1 MATYKALARTETT
14 ARAALQT
21 AVLNNTMEKPKKLGK
36 YQITRELGR
45 GAMGVVYEAFDPLIE
60 RTVAIKTILK
70 SSVDKSETE
79 EAFNRFR
86 REARAA
92 GRLSHPKIVAI
103 YEYGEDDDM
112 AFIVMELIRG
122 KELKDYFDR
131 EDSFSLHDGV
141 RIVMQILDA
150 LDYSHTHGVVHRDI
164 KPANIL
170 ITRDGKIKIAD
181 FGIAKIDS
189 SLLTQAGAVMGTPTY
204 MPPEQFMG
212 AEVDQRADIYSTG
225 VILYQFL
232 TGLRPFT
239 GGVISVMH
247 QVINQEPTPPSH
259 INPNV
264 PAELD
269 EVVKKAMAKKPED
282 RYQTVAEF
290 MTALKLASQAL
301 PAAQESD
308 NQQAGGGK
316 PKAALKQEA
325 YGPEGTVR
333 LPDRTLTAEVRRKHD
348 IESWQR
354 ITNSRDPADFQ
365 RYLEEYP
372 DGEFT
377 ELARRR
383 HASLTEA
390 AAQALLQQ
398 EARVRAEKEARL
410 RRKTEQQAAAEKA
423 QAAARAQ
430 AEAEARRQQEAA
442 EKERWARKIAEIK
455 DEAEKAKAIE
465 AAKREQEVM
474 EQALR
479 AQELSASLSKRNHQ
493 FVEVLSRREAAVDA
507 ERRMLKEQKKKL
519 EEEVQRKQQ
528 AKKKLLSRKEASETQ
543 MNTAVE
549 EKLQQETELAQRNKE
564 LEEARLRIEAAERR
578 RKEAEERAALA
589 HKRTR
594 RMTLIAVLAA
604 LALGGLILLLS

>member
-1 MATYKALARTETT
+1 
-14 ARAALQT
+14 
-21 AVLNNTMEKPKKLGK
+21 MEKPKKLGK
-36 YQITRELGR
+36 YQVTRELGR

-79 EAFNRFR
+79 EAFSRFR

-164 KPANIL
+164 KPANVL
-170 ITRDGKIKIAD
+170 ITRDGKVKIAD

-189 SLLTQAGAVMGTPTY
+189 SMLTQAGAVMGTPTY

-247 QVINQEPTPPSH
+247 QVINQDPTPPSH

-264 PAELD
+264 PPELD
-269 EVVKKAMAKKPED
+269 AVVKKAMAKKPED

-290 MTALKLASQAL
+290 MTALKLAGQAL
-301 PAAQESD
+301 PAAQESGS
-308 NQQAGGGK
+308 QQAGAGK
-316 PKAALKQEA
+316 PRAALKQGA
-325 YGPEGTVR
+325 YGPEGTVK
-333 LPDRTLTAEVRRKHD
+333 LPDRTITTEVRRKHD

-354 ITNSRDPADFQ
+354 ITNSRDPADFR

-383 HASLTEA
+383 LSSLTEA
-390 AAQALLQQ
+390 ATQALREQ
-398 EARVRAEKEARL
+398 EARIRAEKEARQ
-410 RRKTEQQAAAEKA
+410 RKKAEQQAAA
-423 QAAARAQ
+423 ARAQ
-430 AEAEARRQQEAA
+430 AEARALAEAEARRQQEAE
-442 EKERWARKIAEIK
+442 EKERWSRKIAEIK

-465 AAKREQEVM
+465 AARRAQEAA
-474 EQALR
+474 EQAQR

-493 FVEVLSRREAAVDA
+493 FVEVLSRREAAVEA
-507 ERRMLKEQKKKL
+507 ERRMLKEHKKKL
-519 EEEVQRKQQ
+519 EEEVLRKQE
-528 AKKKLLSRKEASETQ
+528 AKRKLLARKEAMETQ
-543 MNTAVE
+543 IGAAAE
-549 EKLQQETELAQRNKE
+549 EKVQQEAELEKRDKE

-594 RMTLIAVLAA
+594 NLILVAAAVLAA
-604 LALGGLILLLS
+604 LGGLALFLL

>member
-1 MATYKALARTETT
+1 
-14 ARAALQT
+14 
-21 AVLNNTMEKPKKLGK
+21 
-36 YQITRELGR
+36 
-45 GAMGVVYEAFDPLIE
+45 MGVVYEAFDPLIE

-70 SSVDKSETE
+70 SSVDKSESE
-79 EAFNRFR
+79 EAFSRFR

-122 KELKDYFDR
+122 KELKEYFDR
-131 EDSFSLHDGV
+131 EDSFSLDDGV

-150 LDYSHTHGVVHRDI
+150 LDYSHAHGVVHRDI

-189 SLLTQAGAVMGTPTY
+189 SLLTQVGAVMGTPTY

-212 AEVDQRADIYSTG
+212 VEVDQRADIYSTG

-264 PAELD
+264 PVQLD
-269 EVVKKAMAKKPED
+269 EVVMKAMAKKPED
-282 RYQTVAEF
+282 RYQTVVEF
-290 MTALKLASQAL
+290 MTALKLAGQTL
-301 PAAQESD
+301 PASREVGAD
-308 NQQAGGGK
+308 K
-316 PKAALKQEA
+316 PGAVADSA
-325 YGPEGTVR
+325 YGLEGTVK
-333 LPDRTLTAEVRRKHD
+333 LPEVARKND
-348 IESWQR
+348 IDAWQR
-354 ITNSRDPADFQ
+354 ITNSREPADFQ
-365 RYLEEYP
+365 RYLQDYP
-372 DGEFT
+372 DGEFA

-383 HASLTEA
+383 IAALTEA
-390 AAQALLQQ
+390 AAQARLQQ
-398 EARVRAEKEARL
+398 EARLRAEKEARI
-410 RRKTEQQAAAEKA
+410 RKKAEQQAAAEKA
-423 QAAARAQ
+423 QAEVRAQ

-455 DEAEKAKAIE
+455 DEAGKAKAIE
-465 AAKREQEVM
+465 TAKREQEATG
-474 EQALR
+474 QAQQVQ
-479 AQELSASLSKRNHQ
+479 AQRVQGLSASLSRRPHK
-493 FVEVLSRREAAVDA
+493 FVEIVSQREAVVEA
-507 ERRMLKEQKKKL
+507 ERRMLKENKRKL

-528 AKKKLLSRKEASETQ
+528 AKMKLQSKKEAAETQ
-543 MNTAVE
+543 ISAAAE
-549 EKLQQETELAQRNKE
+549 EKRQREAELEIRNKE
-564 LEEARLRIEAAERR
+564 LEEAKLRIESTERR

-594 RMTLIAVLAA
+594 RMLVAAVGILFV
-604 LALGGLILLLS
+604 LLLGGLILLFS

>member
-1 MATYKALARTETT
+1 
-14 ARAALQT
+14 
-21 AVLNNTMEKPKKLGK
+21 MEKPKKLGK
-36 YQITRELGR
+36 YQIRSELGR

-70 SSVDKSETE
+70 SSVDKSESE
-79 EAFNRFR
+79 EAFSRFR

-122 KELKDYFDR
+122 KELKEYFDR
-131 EDSFSLHDGV
+131 EDSFSLDDGV

-150 LDYSHTHGVVHRDI
+150 LDYSHAHGVVHRDI

-189 SLLTQAGAVMGTPTY
+189 SLLTQVGAVMGTPTY

-212 AEVDQRADIYSTG
+212 VEVDQRADIYSTG

-264 PAELD
+264 PVQLD
-269 EVVKKAMAKKPED
+269 EVVMKAMAKKPED
-282 RYQTVAEF
+282 RYQTVVEF
-290 MTALKLASQAL
+290 MTALKLAGQTL
-301 PAAQESD
+301 PASREVGAD
-308 NQQAGGGK
+308 K
-316 PKAALKQEA
+316 PGAVADSA
-325 YGPEGTVR
+325 YGLEGTVK
-333 LPDRTLTAEVRRKHD
+333 LPEVARKND
-348 IESWQR
+348 IDAWQR
-354 ITNSRDPADFQ
+354 ITNSREPADFQ
-365 RYLEEYP
+365 RYLQDYP
-372 DGEFT
+372 DGEFA

-383 HASLTEA
+383 IAALTEA
-390 AAQALLQQ
+390 AAQARLQQ
-398 EARVRAEKEARL
+398 EARLRAEKEARI
-410 RRKTEQQAAAEKA
+410 RKKAEQQAAAEKA
-423 QAAARAQ
+423 QAEVRAQ

-455 DEAEKAKAIE
+455 DEAGKAKAIE
-465 AAKREQEVM
+465 TAKREQEATG
-474 EQALR
+474 QAQQVQ
-479 AQELSASLSKRNHQ
+479 AQRVQGLSASLSRRPHK
-493 FVEVLSRREAAVDA
+493 FVEIVSQREAVVEA
-507 ERRMLKEQKKKL
+507 ERRMLKENKRKL

-528 AKKKLLSRKEASETQ
+528 AKMKLQSKKEAAETQ
-543 MNTAVE
+543 ISAAAE
-549 EKLQQETELAQRNKE
+549 EKRQREAELEIRNKE
-564 LEEARLRIEAAERR
+564 LEEAKLRIESTERR

-594 RMTLIAVLAA
+594 RMLVAAVGILFV
-604 LALGGLILLLS
+604 LLLGGLILLFS

>member
-1 MATYKALARTETT
+1 
-14 ARAALQT
+14 
-21 AVLNNTMEKPKKLGK
+21 MEKPEKLGK

-70 SSVDKSETE
+70 SSVDKSESE
-79 EAFNRFR
+79 EAFSRFR

-247 QVINQEPTPPSH
+247 QVINQEPAPPSH

-264 PAELD
+264 PVELD

-290 MTALKLASQAL
+290 MTALKLASHTL
-301 PAAQESD
+301 PAS
-308 NQQAGGGK
+308 QATGNDK
-316 PKAALKQEA
+316 PKAALNQA

-333 LPDRTLTAEVRRKHD
+333 LPDRTITTEVRRKHD

-390 AAQALLQQ
+390 AAQALRQQ
-398 EARVRAEKEARL
+398 EERIRAEKEART
-410 RRKTEQQAAAEKA
+410 RRKTEQQAAAERA
-423 QAAARAQ
+423 QAAARTQ
-430 AEAEARRQQEAA
+430 AETEARRQQEAA

-455 DEAEKAKAIE
+455 DDAEKAKAIE
-465 AAKREQEVM
+465 AARREQEAS
-474 EQALR
+474 EHALR
-479 AQELSASLSKRNHQ
+479 AQDLSASLSKRNHQ

-528 AKKKLLSRKEASETQ
+528 AKQKLLSRKEAVETQ
-543 MNTAVE
+543 MNTAAE
-549 EKLQQETELAQRNKE
+549 EKHQQEAELAKRNKE
-564 LEEARLRIEAAERR
+564 LEEARLRIEASERR

-594 RMTLIAVLAA
+594 RMILTTAVVLAA
-604 LALGGLILLLS
+604 LALGGLILFFS

>member
-1 MATYKALARTETT
+1 
-14 ARAALQT
+14 
-21 AVLNNTMEKPKKLGK
+21 MENPKKLGK
-36 YQITRELGR
+36 YHIQRELGR

-79 EAFNRFR
+79 EAFGRFR

-122 KELKDYFDR
+122 KELKEYFDR
-131 EDSFSLHDGV
+131 EESFSLEEGV

-170 ITRDGKIKIAD
+170 IARDGKIKIAD

-189 SLLTQAGAVMGTPTY
+189 SLLTQAGTVMGTPTY

-212 AEVDQRADIYSTG
+212 AEVDRRADIYSTG

-247 QVINQEPTPPSH
+247 QAINQEPTPPSH

-264 PAELD
+264 PVELD

-282 RYQTVAEF
+282 RYQDVAEF
-290 MTALKLASQAL
+290 MAALKLAARAL
-301 PAAQESD
+301 PSSPGSAATRPGPRPEF
-308 NQQAGGGK
+308 
-316 PKAALKQEA
+316 
-325 YGPEGTVR
+325 GPEGTIR
-333 LPDRTLTAEVRRKHD
+333 LADRTAEMEAARRND
-348 IESWQR
+348 IASWQR
-354 ITNSRDPADFQ
+354 ISDSLDIEDFQ
-365 RYLEEYP
+365 RYLQEHPE
-372 DGEFT
+372 GEFA

-383 HASLTEA
+383 IASLTEA
-390 AAQALLQQ
+390 AKQARLLK
-398 EARVRAEKEARL
+398 EARMRAEKEAHI
-410 RRKTEQQAAAEKA
+410 RKKAEQQAAAEKA
-423 QAAARAQ
+423 QTEARAR
-430 AEAEARRQQEAA
+430 AEAEAKRRREAE
-442 EKERWARKIAEIK
+442 EKERWALKLAEIRS
-455 DEAEKAKAIE
+455 EAERARAEE
-465 AAKREQEVM
+465 AAKREGEQQELSR
-474 EQALR
+474 QAR
-479 AQELSASLSKRNHQ
+479 AQELSASLSRHPHQ
-493 FVEVLSRREAAVDA
+493 FVEVVSRREAAVEA

-519 EEEVQRKQQ
+519 EEEMRRKQE
-528 AKKKLLSRKEASETQ
+528 AKQKLLSRKEAMETR
-543 MNTAVE
+543 MTAAAE
-549 EKLQQETELAQRNKE
+549 ENQQQQAVLAERNRE
-564 LEEARLRIEAAERR
+564 LEEARQRIEAAERR
-578 RKEAEERAALA
+578 RKEAEALA
-589 HKRTR
+589 AQAQKRTR
-594 RMTLIAVLAA
+594 RMIYAAA
-604 LALGGLILLLS
+604 LLSALLLGGLLLLLR

>member
-1 MATYKALARTETT
+1 MGIPARF
-14 ARAALQT
+14 A
-21 AVLNNTMEKPKKLGK
+21 NNSHNNMEQPKKLGK
-36 YQITRELGR
+36 YHILRELGR

-79 EAFNRFR
+79 EAFGRFR

-122 KELKDYFDR
+122 KELKEYFDR
-131 EDSFSLHDGV
+131 EESFSLEEGV

-170 ITRDGKIKIAD
+170 IARDGKIKIAD

-212 AEVDQRADIYSTG
+212 TEVDQRADIYSAG

-247 QVINQEPTPPSH
+247 QVINQEPVPPSH

-264 PAELD
+264 PAQLD

-282 RYQTVAEF
+282 RYQDVAEF
-290 MTALKLASQAL
+290 MTALKLASQSL
-301 PAAQESD
+301 PSAPGSGIAPQKTMPDQAQ
-308 NQQAGGGK
+308 
-316 PKAALKQEA
+316 
-325 YGPEGTVR
+325 GPEGTIR
-333 LPDRTLTAEVRRKHD
+333 LADRTAVTEAVRKND
-348 IESWQR
+348 IASWQR
-354 ITNSRDPADFQ
+354 ISDSLDPADFQ
-365 RYLEEYP
+365 RYLREHPE
-372 DGEFT
+372 GEFA

-383 HASLTEA
+383 IASLTEA
-390 AAQALLQQ
+390 IEQARLLK
-398 EARVRAEKEARL
+398 EARIRAEKEERQ
-410 RRKTEQQAAAEKA
+410 RRKAEQQAAAAKA
-423 QAAARAQ
+423 QAEARAQ
-430 AEAEARRQQEAA
+430 AEAEARRRLEAE
-442 EKERWARKIAEIK
+442 EKERWARKIAEIR
-455 DEAEKAKAIE
+455 DEAEKARAVE
-465 AAKREQEVM
+465 AARHEQEAA
-474 EQALR
+474 EQDRQTQR
-479 AQELSASLSKRNHQ
+479 AQNLSASLSRHPHQ
-493 FVEVLSRREAAVDA
+493 FVEVVSRREAAVEA
-507 ERRMLKEQKKKL
+507 ERRMLKEHKKKL

-528 AKKKLLSRKEASETQ
+528 AKKKLLSRKDAVETRI
-543 MNTAVE
+543 NVAAE
-549 EKLQQETELAQRNKE
+549 EKLQQEAELAKRNKE
-564 LEEARLRIEAAERR
+564 LEEARLRIETTERR

-589 HKRTR
+589 QKRTR
-594 RMTLIAVLAA
+594 RIILTTAAVLAA
-604 LALGGLILLLS
+604 LALGGLVLFFS

>member
-1 MATYKALARTETT
+1 
-14 ARAALQT
+14 
-21 AVLNNTMEKPKKLGK
+21 MEKPKKLGK
-36 YQITRELGR
+36 YQIRSELGR

-70 SSVDKSETE
+70 SSVDKSESE
-79 EAFNRFR
+79 EAFSRFR

-122 KELKDYFDR
+122 KELKEYFDR
-131 EDSFSLHDGV
+131 EDSFSLDDGV

-150 LDYSHTHGVVHRDI
+150 LDYSHAHGVVHRDI

-189 SLLTQAGAVMGTPTY
+189 SLLTQVGAVMGTPTY

-212 AEVDQRADIYSTG
+212 VEVDQRADIYSTG

-264 PAELD
+264 PVQLD
-269 EVVKKAMAKKPED
+269 EVVMKAMAKKPED
-282 RYQTVAEF
+282 RYQTVVEF
-290 MTALKLASQAL
+290 MTALKLAGQTL
-301 PAAQESD
+301 PASREVGAD
-308 NQQAGGGK
+308 K
-316 PKAALKQEA
+316 PGAVADSA
-325 YGPEGTVR
+325 YGLEGTVK
-333 LPDRTLTAEVRRKHD
+333 LPEVARKND
-348 IESWQR
+348 IDAWQR
-354 ITNSRDPADFQ
+354 ITNSREPADFQ
-365 RYLEEYP
+365 RYLQDYP
-372 DGEFT
+372 DGEFA

-383 HASLTEA
+383 IAALTEA
-390 AAQALLQQ
+390 AAQARLQQ
-398 EARVRAEKEARL
+398 EARLRAEKEARI
-410 RRKTEQQAAAEKA
+410 RKKAEQQAAAEKA
-423 QAAARAQ
+423 QAEVRAQ

-455 DEAEKAKAIE
+455 DEAGKAKAIE
-465 AAKREQEVM
+465 TAKREQEATG
-474 EQALR
+474 QAQQVQ
-479 AQELSASLSKRNHQ
+479 AQRVQGLSASLSRHPHK
-493 FVEVLSRREAAVDA
+493 FVEIVSQREAVVEA
-507 ERRMLKEQKKKL
+507 ERRMLKENKRKL

-528 AKKKLLSRKEASETQ
+528 AKMKLQSKKEAAETQ
-543 MNTAVE
+543 ISAAAE
-549 EKLQQETELAQRNKE
+549 EKRQREAELEIRNKE
-564 LEEARLRIEAAERR
+564 LEEAKLRIESTERR

-594 RMTLIAVLAA
+594 RMLVAAVGILFV
-604 LALGGLILLLS
+604 LLLGGLILLFS

>member
-1 MATYKALARTETT
+1 
-14 ARAALQT
+14 
-21 AVLNNTMEKPKKLGK
+21 MEKPKKLGK

-45 GAMGVVYEAFDPLIE
+45 GAMGVVYEAFDPQIE

-79 EAFNRFR
+79 EAFSRFR

-141 RIVMQILDA
+141 RIVLQILDA
-150 LDYSHTHGVVHRDI
+150 LDYSHSHGVVHRDI

-212 AEVDQRADIYSTG
+212 TEVDQRADIYSTG

-247 QVINQEPTPPSH
+247 QVINQEPIPPSQ

-264 PAELD
+264 PVQLD
-269 EVVKKAMAKKPED
+269 EVVKKAMAKKPEN
-282 RYQTVAEF
+282 RYQNVAEF
-290 MTALKLASQAL
+290 MAALKLASLSLPESQKSGVKPNSAL
-301 PAAQESD
+301 NRE
-308 NQQAGGGK
+308 
-316 PKAALKQEA
+316 
-325 YGPEGTVR
+325 YGPEGTIK
-333 LPDRTLTAEVRRKHD
+333 LADRTLTTEVRRKHD

-365 RYLEEYP
+365 RYLEDYP

-383 HASLTEA
+383 HAALTEA
-390 AAQALLQQ
+390 TAKALLQQ
-398 EARVRAEKEARL
+398 EARIRAEKEQ
-410 RRKTEQQAAAEKA
+410 RKRKKAELQAAAEKA
-423 QAAARAQ
+423 QEDARTQ

-455 DEAEKAKAIE
+455 DDAEKAKAIE
-465 AAKREQEVM
+465 AAKREQEAL
-474 EQALR
+474 EQAKR

-493 FVEVLSRREAAVDA
+493 FVEVLSKREAAVDA
-507 ERRMLKEQKKKL
+507 ERRMLKEHKKKL
-519 EEEVQRKQQ
+519 EDEVRRKQE
-528 AKKKLLSRKEASETQ
+528 AKKKLLSRKEAIETQ
-543 MNTAVE
+543 INTAAEVNI
-549 EKLQQETELAQRNKE
+549 QQETELAKRDKE

-578 RKEAEERAALA
+578 RKEAEARAALA
-589 HKRTR
+589 HKRNR
-594 RMTLIAVLAA
+594 RMILTAVSVLSA
-604 LALGGLILLLS
+604 LALGGLILFLS